1 MNQYGLEQVIH
12 VLSNDNLELS
22 CGLIEQEGADARRP
36 CTRRGGHR
44 PRGPVEEGAQ
54 GSAQPDAALRRPRPL
69 GPDRR
74 LAAGA
79 AAAARAAAAEDAG
92 LLRLRLHPLHHQ
104 QGAPALERH
113 GGAAER
119 RRRERQRGG
128 GGRRPGAP
136 GDPPPLCPFR
146 QQAPPA
152 APEGAGSGLAANSA
166 ASALASALGVGT
178 GGAAAGPAQQRWPE
192 GQPQHSQHQP
202 PPQSQQAQPPQ
213 QPQQP
218 AKQPQP
224 QQQAPRPRQPS
235 AAPAA
240 RNQPA
245 TAQPETQAALSQ
257 LTAQADRAAH
267 SLLAD
272 PPLLP
277 PVDAASPDAY
287 VPDGALDA
295 GAALGLLP
303 LDHPV
308 PTLLRQLPERLAQ
321 LPQAGAAALHL
332 ARFAFQRLCGARMC
346 PTRSQPPC
354 AASLQHLR

>member
-22 CGLIEQEGADARRP
+22 CGLIEQEVVERACRDIEEAIAPAVQSRKEHKARSPMQPYVDPAHWGQTGGWLPEPLRP
-36 CTRRGGHR
+36 PAQQQQKMQVYYDFGSIHSTINKALLPWSGMAAQQSGG
-44 PRGPVEEGAQ
+44 GGN
-54 GSAQPDAALRRPRPL
+54 GS
-69 GPDRR
+69 
-74 LAAGA
+74 A
-79 AAAARAAAAEDAG
+79 AAAG
-92 LLRLRLHPLHHQ
+92 GVL
-104 QGAPALERH
+104 APQE
-113 GGAAER
+113 
-119 RRRERQRGG
+119 
-128 GGRRPGAP
+128 
-136 GDPPPLCPFR
+136 PPPLCPFR